1 MMDGRRCFRIR
12 DHHHVCLLQGQPLT
26 MMEKMPLQPAVA
38 VVMVTQITQVIDFH
52 NPFSRGAV
60 LICFH
65 ILRHLCKFMYFCD
78 LVRYSFMKN
87 IFITAVL
94 AICCQIS
101 SLAQIAS
108 APSAVPFSAEG
119 SATPLKLNIDTDL
132 YTLRNDLFPELSYE
146 WDDIL
151 QYSPAAVMLGMKACG
166 YESRTK
172 WAGMLVSDA
181 FSVGIMAATVNG
193 IKYSV
198 RRLRPDG
205 SRYNSFPS
213 GHTATAFMT
222 ATMLH
227 KEYGWRSP
235 WFSIGSYTV
244 ATVTGVSRI
253 LNNRHWMS
261 DVVAGAAIGIGSVH
275 LGYFITD
282 KIFKDKHLYDGYEK
296 PALTYDGR
304 QKHYVAELLFGR
316 RLIIGGEGRKN
327 MGELPQRGSLVG
339 LQTDI
344 PVIAGVGVTAR
355 GSASSLIYIDSSTS
369 DMLSATAGGYWNF
382 HFAKILELQT
392 RVGLGYAWLCKSS
405 DDFETS
411 FAPTDHIGGIDLT
424 AGVGLSLI
432 TDNNFKI
439 KAFAD
444 FESVSFNPHKPW
456 LNTFVLGYSAA
467 WFW

>member
-1 MMDGRRCFRIR
+1 MRTN
-12 DHHHVCLLQGQPLT
+12 LT
-26 MMEKMPLQPAVA
+26 N
-38 VVMVTQITQVIDFH
+38 I
-52 NPFSRGAV
+52 
-60 LICFH
+60 LI
-65 ILRHLCKFMYFCD
+65 
-78 LVRYSFMKN
+78 
-87 IFITAVL
+87 ITALLFV
-94 AICCQIS
+94 CH
-101 SLAQIAS
+101 AS
-108 APSAVPFSAEG
+108 ADAQV
-119 SATPLKLNIDTDL
+119 ATAPTSSTFASEVHPYAKRLSIDTDL
-132 YTLRNDLFPELSYE
+132 NTLRNDLFPELSYE

-151 QYSPAAVMLGMKACG
+151 QYSPAAVMLGMKAFG
-166 YESRTK
+166 YQSRTK
-172 WAGMLVSDA
+172 WVGMLVSDA
-181 FSVGIMAATVNG
+181 FSVGIMAGVVNG
-193 IKYSV
+193 LKYSV

-235 WFSIGSYTV
+235 WFSIGAYTV
-244 ATVTGVSRI
+244 ATATGVSRV

-282 KIFKDKHLYDGYEK
+282 KIFKDKHLYDGYERTVL
-296 PALTYDGR
+296 AYDGR

-316 RLIIGGEGRKN
+316 RFIIGGEGRKD

-355 GSASSLIYIDSSTS
+355 ASASSLTYINSSTS

-382 HFAKILELQT
+382 HFAKILEFQT
-392 RVGLGYAWLCKSS
+392 RIGLGYAWLCKVS

-411 FAPTDHIGGIDLT
+411 FPATDHIGGIDLT

-444 FESVSFNPHKPW
+444 FESISFNPHKPW

>member
-1 MMDGRRCFRIR
+1 M
-12 DHHHVCLLQGQPLT
+12 VLL
-26 MMEKMPLQPAVA
+26 
-38 VVMVTQITQVIDFH
+38 F
-52 NPFSRGAV
+52 
-60 LICFH
+60 
-65 ILRHLCKFMYFCD
+65 CKFMYFCV
-78 LVRYSFMKN
+78 LNRYFHRMRTNLTN
-87 IFITAVL
+87 ILIITAL
-94 AICCQIS
+94 LFICH
-101 SLAQIAS
+101 AS
-108 APSAVPFSAEG
+108 AMAQVAV
-119 SATPLKLNIDTDL
+119 TPTSSNYASEVHPYAKRLSIDTDL
-132 YTLRNDLFPELSYE
+132 NTLRNDLFPELSYE

-151 QYSPAAVMLGMKACG
+151 QYSPAAVMLGMKAFG
-166 YESRTK
+166 YQSRTN

-181 FSVGIMAATVNG
+181 FSVGIMAGVVNSL
-193 IKYSV
+193 KYSV

-213 GHTATAFMT
+213 GHTATSFMT

-235 WFSIGSYTV
+235 WFSIGAYTV
-244 ATVTGVSRI
+244 ATATGISRL

-296 PALTYDGR
+296 PVLAYDSR

-316 RLIIGGEGRKN
+316 RFIIGGEGRKD

-355 GSASSLIYIDSSTS
+355 ASASSLTYIDSSTS

-382 HFAKILELQT
+382 HFAKILEFQT
-392 RVGLGYAWLCKSS
+392 RIGLGYAWLCKAS

-411 FAPTDHIGGIDLT
+411 FPATDHIGGIDLT

-444 FESVSFNPHKPW
+444 FESISFNPHKPW

>member
-1 MMDGRRCFRIR
+1 
-12 DHHHVCLLQGQPLT
+12 
-26 MMEKMPLQPAVA
+26 
-38 VVMVTQITQVIDFH
+38 
-52 NPFSRGAV
+52 
-60 LICFH
+60 
-65 ILRHLCKFMYFCD
+65 MYFC
-78 LVRYSFMKN
+78 RSYIQYSEVKDFIRH
-87 IFITAVL
+87 IFILSALTLCCFGTA
-94 AICCQIS
+94 S
-101 SLAQIAS
+101 AQIAFS
-108 APSAVPFSAEG
+108 AGNAVPSAAKEFRN
-119 SATPLKLNIDTDL
+119 NIDTDL
-132 YTLRNDLFPELSYE
+132 YTLRNDLLPGFDYE
-146 WDDIL
+146 FDDIL
-151 QYSPAAVMLGMKACG
+151 QYAPAAVMVGMKAFG
-166 YESRTK
+166 YDSRTK
-172 WAGMLVSDA
+172 WGGMLVSEA
-181 FSVGIMAATVNG
+181 FSVGIMAGTVNA

-235 WFSIGSYTV
+235 WFSIGAYTV

-282 KIFKDKHLYDGYEK
+282 KIFKDKHIYDGYEK
-296 PALTYDGR
+296 PVLMYDGR

-316 RLIIGGEGRKN
+316 RFIIGGEGRKA

-344 PVIAGVGVTAR
+344 PLIPGVGVTAR
-355 GSASSLIYIDSSTS
+355 AAASSLIYIDSSTS
-369 DMLSATAGGYWNF
+369 DMISATAGGYWNF
-382 HFAKILELQT
+382 HFAKILEFQA
-392 RVGLGYAWLCKSS
+392 RAGLGYAWLSKAS
-405 DDFETS
+405 DDFIPGNSVPE
-411 FAPTDHIGGIDLT
+411 HIGGIDLS
-424 AGVGLSLI
+424 AGASLSLI

-444 FESVSFNPHKPW
+444 FESVSLNPHKPW
-456 LNTFVLGYSAA
+456 LNTFVIGYSAA

>member
-1 MMDGRRCFRIR
+1 M
-12 DHHHVCLLQGQPLT
+12 VLL
-26 MMEKMPLQPAVA
+26 
-38 VVMVTQITQVIDFH
+38 F
-52 NPFSRGAV
+52 
-60 LICFH
+60 
-65 ILRHLCKFMYFCD
+65 CKFMYFCV
-78 LVRYSFMKN
+78 LYRYFHRMRTNLTN
-87 IFITAVL
+87 ILIIIALLFV
-94 AICCQIS
+94 CH
-101 SLAQIAS
+101 AS
-108 APSAVPFSAEG
+108 ADAQV
-119 SATPLKLNIDTDL
+119 ATAPTSSTFASEVHPYAKRLSIDTDIN
-132 YTLRNDLFPELSYE
+132 TLRNDLFPELSYE

-151 QYSPAAVMLGMKACG
+151 QYSPAAVMLGMKAFG

-172 WAGMLVSDA
+172 WGGMLVSDA
-181 FSVGIMAATVNG
+181 FSVGIMAGVVNG
-193 IKYSV
+193 LKYSV

-213 GHTATAFMT
+213 GHTATSFMT

-235 WFSIGSYTV
+235 WFSIGAYTV
-244 ATVTGVSRI
+244 ATVTGVSRV

-282 KIFKDKHLYDGYEK
+282 KIFKDKHLYDGYERPV
-296 PALTYDGR
+296 PAYDGR

-316 RLIIGGEGRKN
+316 RFIIGGEGRKD

-355 GSASSLIYIDSSTS
+355 ASASSLTYIDSSTS

-382 HFAKILELQT
+382 HFAKILEFQT
-392 RVGLGYAWLCKSS
+392 RIGLGYAWLSKAS

-411 FAPTDHIGGIDLT
+411 FSATDHIGGIDLT

-444 FESVSFNPHKPW
+444 FESISFNPHKPW

>member
-1 MMDGRRCFRIR
+1 MRTNLTNLLIVTALLFC
-12 DHHHVCLLQGQPLT
+12 CLVSAKAQ
-26 MMEKMPLQPAVA
+26 VA
-38 VVMVTQITQVIDFH
+38 VTT
-52 NPFSRGAV
+52 
-60 LICFH
+60 
-65 ILRHLCKFMYFCD
+65 
-78 LVRYSFMKN
+78 
-87 IFITAVL
+87 T
-94 AICCQIS
+94 S
-101 SLAQIAS
+101 SDYAS
-108 APSAVPFSAEG
+108 EVHPYAKRLS
-119 SATPLKLNIDTDL
+119 IDTDL
-132 YTLRNDLFPELSYE
+132 NTLRNDLFPELDYE

-151 QYSPAAVMLGMKACG
+151 QYAPAAVMLGMKACG

-181 FSVGIMAATVNG
+181 FSVGIMAGVVNG
-193 IKYSV
+193 LKYSV

-235 WFSIGSYTV
+235 WFSIGAYTM
-244 ATVTGVSRI
+244 ATVTGVSRV

-282 KIFKDKHLYDGYEK
+282 KIFKDKHLYDGYERSV
-296 PALTYDGR
+296 PAYDGR

-316 RLIIGGEGRKN
+316 RFIIGGEGRKN
-327 MGELPQRGSLVG
+327 MGELPQRGSLIG

-344 PVIAGVGVTAR
+344 PIIPGVGVTAR
-355 GSASSLIYIDSSTS
+355 ASASSLIYIDQSTS
-369 DMLSATAGGYWNF
+369 DMISATAGGYWNF

-392 RVGLGYAWLCKSS
+392 RIGAGYAWLCKAS

-411 FAPTDHIGGIDLT
+411 FSATDHIGGIDLT

-444 FESVSFNPHKPW
+444 FESISFNPHKPW